1 MIYFFL
7 ITHNIN
13 MSQFFKSADKI
24 QVGQTEVSV
33 PSENG
38 LDYRPGGKIDIFIP
52 PTSKFIDLSQTKL
65 KMNVSLAIPTVG
77 VSNGATRV
85 QLDAQT
91 GLHSLIRSI
100 RIFSGRKTAL
110 LEEIEGYDILTALRF
125 DYESNENLR
134 AKRGLTEGGTT
145 YDPAC
150 RGSLGSLKS
159 QQANCVSNPYL
170 KDASKTRTLSTSFT
184 ESSEYDFKVC
194 QGVLHL
200 NTGLFRNEAVFPA
213 MLTDGLFIE
222 ILLQDSRRVFR
233 QLDSVNRNR
242 HLSLNPVFHSING
255 SDNGRETNG
264 SWKLDT
270 ELPADKGF
278 FITRDN
284 NQTSTATCPFVV
296 GEKIT
301 FVPGKDG
308 YSSASVNASIGTIAT
323 IEQVTGVAVGTSK
336 TKITLQANVTN
347 TTGGNIGPTSL
358 TRYHVVSANLQ
369 DNGSITSYE
378 ATYTVSN
385 VEMIVK
391 QIEVPQGYEA
401 SMMAMMKEGG
411 TINYDYRSFTNY
423 RASQLSTD
431 NVANI
436 RLPLIESRATAI
448 LCVPTDAT
456 NYSTINQISCSQTY
470 VEYSDSK
477 DFKQFSGRSGLV
489 GICDQLQNYQFI
501 YDGKINPSRP
511 VDTKKIAGQKSIS
524 QQWCVEAEKALAMS
538 DIEPLSFMPFRSN
551 FFIGRALTLGRNAV
565 YDARGKDFNLQL
577 EYGGSD
583 PGDPVQSKPKL
594 WNNYVSHLRRL
605 EIKNGGL
612 TVIR

>member
-1 MIYFFL
+1 
-7 ITHNIN
+7 

-24 QVGQTEVSV
+24 QVGQTEVAV

-38 LDYRPGGKIDIFIP
+38 LDYRPGGKIDLFIP

-65 KMNVSLAIPTVG
+65 KMNVSLAIPTVNA
-77 VSNGATRV
+77 SNGATRI

-150 RGSLGSLKS
+150 RGTRGSLKT
-159 QQANCVSNPYL
+159 QQGNCVSNPYFKEVKGNAAL
-170 KDASKTRTLSTSFT
+170 DTNFATSDDG
-184 ESSEYDFKVC
+184 YDFKVC

-222 ILLQDSRRVFR
+222 ILLQDSRKVFR

-242 HLSLNPVFHSING
+242 HLSLNPVFHSTNG
-255 SDNGRETNG
+255 SDNGSRTNG
-264 SWKLDT
+264 SWKNGSDLGVG
-270 ELPADKGF
+270 KSF

-301 FVPGKDG
+301 FVPGKAD
-308 YSSASVNASIGTIAT
+308 YLSASVNASIGTIAE
-323 IEQVTGVAVGTSK
+323 IEQVSGATVGTSK
-336 TKITLQANVTN
+336 TKITLTENVSN
-347 TTGGNIGPTSL
+347 TTGQSL
-358 TRYHVVSANLQ
+358 PPASASDIYHVVSANLQ
-369 DNGSITSYE
+369 DNPGQTSYDP
-378 ATYTVSN
+378 TYTVSN

-401 SMMAMMKEGG
+401 SMMSMMKEGG

-423 RASQLSTD
+423 RASQLRTD

-456 NYSTINQISCSQTY
+456 AYPTQTMLSCSGTY
-470 VEYSDSK
+470 IEYDDSK
-477 DFKQFSGRSGLV
+477 DFRQFSARSGLV

-511 VDTKKIAGQKSIS
+511 VDTSKIAGAKSIS

-577 EYGGSD
+577 EYTGAFE
-583 PGDPVQSKPKL
+583 QSKPKL
-594 WNNYVSHLRRL
+594 WNNFVSHLRRL

-612 TVIR
+612 MVMR

>member
-1 MIYFFL
+1 
-7 ITHNIN
+7 

-24 QVGQTEVSV
+24 KVGQTEVAV
-33 PSENG
+33 PAENG
-38 LDYRPGGKIDIFIP
+38 LDYRPGGKIDLYIP
-52 PTSKFIDLSQTKL
+52 PTSKFVDLSQTKL
-65 KMNVSLAIPTVG
+65 KMNVSLAIPTVNA
-77 VSNGATRV
+77 SNGATRL
-85 QLDAQT
+85 QLDAET

-125 DYESNENLR
+125 DYETNENLR
-134 AKRGLTEGGTT
+134 AKRGLTEGATT

-150 RGSLGSLKS
+150 RGTLGSLKT
-159 QQANCVSNPYL
+159 QQGNCVSNPYFNET
-170 KDASKTRTLSTSFT
+170 DGNDTLNVSFSTSDDD
-184 ESSEYDFKVC
+184 YDFKVC

-213 MLTDGLFIE
+213 MLTDGIFIE
-222 ILLQDSRRVFR
+222 ILLQDARRVFR

-242 HLSLNPVFHSING
+242 HLSLCPVFHSISG
-255 SDNGRETNG
+255 SDSDVATSG
-264 SWKLDT
+264 SWANNA

-278 FITRDN
+278 YITRDN
-284 NQTSTATCPFVV
+284 NQTSTQTCPFVV

-301 FVPGKDG
+301 FVPATAGFVSG
-308 YSSASVNASIGTIAT
+308 SVSASIGTIEQ
-323 IEQVTGVAVGTSK
+323 IEQVTGAAFGNPK
-336 TKITLQANVTN
+336 TKITLVANVSN
-347 TTGGNIGPTSL
+347 TTGQNLGDLPGVL
-358 TRYHVVSANLQ
+358 TRYHVVSANLE
-369 DNGSITSYE
+369 DNPGQVSYDP
-378 ATYTVSN
+378 TYTISN

-391 QIEVPQGYEA
+391 QIQVPDGYEA

-423 RASQLSTD
+423 RYSQLQSD

-456 NYSTINQISCSQTY
+456 SYSSRKGISASDTY
-470 VEYSDSK
+470 LEYTDSK
-477 DFKQFSGRSGLV
+477 DFRNRSGRSGLV
-489 GICDQLQNYQFI
+489 GICDELQNYQFI
-501 YDGKINPSRP
+501 YDGRINPSRP
-511 VDTKKIAGQKSIS
+511 VDTTKIAQKNSIS

-538 DIEPLSFMPFRSN
+538 DIEPLSFMSFRSN

-565 YDARGKDFNLQL
+565 YDARGKDFNLQV
-577 EYGGSD
+577 EYT
-583 PGDPVQSKPKL
+583 GDDQTKPKL

-612 TVIR
+612 MVMR

>member
-24 QVGQTEVSV
+24 QVGQTEVAV

-65 KMNVSLAIPTVG
+65 KMNVSLAIPTVD
-77 VSNGATRV
+77 VSNGATRL

-134 AKRGLTEGGTT
+134 GKRGLTDGATT
-145 YDPAC
+145 YDPSC
-150 RGSLGSLKS
+150 RGTLGSLKS
-159 QQANCVSNPYL
+159 QQGNCVSNPYF
-170 KDASKTRTLSTSFT
+170 KETDINDTLNVSFAT
-184 ESSEYDFKVC
+184 TDDDYDFKVC
-194 QGVLHL
+194 QGTLHL

-213 MLTDGLFIE
+213 MLTDGIFIE
-222 ILLQDSRRVFR
+222 ILLQDARRVFR

-242 HLSLNPVFHSING
+242 HLSLCPVFHSTNG
-255 SDNGRETNG
+255 SDGEEAISGSWQNG
-264 SWKLDT
+264 SNLGG
-270 ELPADKGF
+270 DKSF

-284 NQTSTATCPFVV
+284 NQTSTQTCPFVV

-301 FVPGKDG
+301 FVPGEATIA
-308 YSSASVNASIGTIAT
+308 SASVNASIGTIES
-323 IEQVTGVAVGTSK
+323 IEQVTGAAVGNSK
-336 TKITLQANVTN
+336 TKITLVANVSN
-347 TTGGNIGPTSL
+347 TTGTTLGGGTP
-358 TRYHVVSANLQ
+358 RYHVVSANLQ
-369 DNGSITSYE
+369 GNGSITSYDP
-378 ATYTVSN
+378 TYTVSN

-391 QIEVPQGYEA
+391 QIEVPAGYES

-423 RASQLSTD
+423 RYSQLQGDS
-431 NVANI
+431 VANI
-436 RLPLIESRATAI
+436 RLPLIESRATSI

-456 NYSTINQISCSQTY
+456 QYSSIRGISASDTY
-470 VEYSDSK
+470 LEYTDSL
-477 DFKQFSGRSGLV
+477 DFKNHSSRSALV
-489 GICDQLQNYQFI
+489 GICDELQNYQFI

-511 VDTKKIAGQKSIS
+511 VDTSKIAAKNSIS
-524 QQWCVEAEKALAMS
+524 QQWLVEAEKALAMA
-538 DIEPLSFMPFRSN
+538 DIEPLSFMAFRSN
-551 FFIGRALTLGRNAV
+551 FFLGRALTLGKNAV

-577 EYGGSD
+577 EYTD
-583 PGDPVQSKPKL
+583 NDQTKPKL

-605 EIKNGGL
+605 VIKNGGL
-612 TVIR
+612 SVER

>member
-1 MIYFFL
+1 
-7 ITHNIN
+7 

-24 QVGQTEVSV
+24 QVGQTEVAV

-38 LDYRPGGKIDIFIP
+38 LDYRPGGKIDLFIP

-65 KMNVSLAIPTVG
+65 KMNVSLAIPTVDA
-77 VSNGATRV
+77 SNGATRL

-134 AKRGLTEGGTT
+134 AKRGLTEGSTT

-150 RGSLGSLKS
+150 RGTLGSLKS
-159 QQANCVSNPYL
+159 QQGNCVSNPYF
-170 KDASKTRTLSTSFT
+170 KDTSTNPTLSTSFT
-184 ESSEYDFKVC
+184 KSTDYDFNVC

-242 HLSLNPVFHSING
+242 HLSLNPVFHSTNG
-255 SDNGRETNG
+255 SDNGSRTSGSWQNG
-264 SWKLDT
+264 SNLGAGK
-270 ELPADKGF
+270 AF

-284 NQTSTATCPFVV
+284 NQTSTRTCPFVV

-301 FVPGKDG
+301 FVPGQDG
-308 YSSASVNASIGTIAT
+308 YLSASVNASIGTISQ

-336 TKITLQANVTN
+336 TKITLEANVSN
-347 TTGGNIGPTSL
+347 TMGL
-358 TRYHVVSANLQ
+358 TLPPDPASGLDYHVVSANLE
-369 DNGSITSYE
+369 DNASITSYDP
-378 ATYTVSN
+378 TYTISN

-391 QIEVPQGYEA
+391 QIQVPDGYEA

-423 RASQLSTD
+423 RASQLATD

-456 NYSTINQISCSQTY
+456 NYPAIKQISCSGTY

-477 DFKQFSGRSGLV
+477 DFRQHSARSGLV

-511 VDTKKIAGQKSIS
+511 VDTSKIANQKSIS

-577 EYGGSD
+577 EYTG
-583 PGDPVQSKPKL
+583 PGTAFIQSKSKL

-612 TVIR
+612 TVMR